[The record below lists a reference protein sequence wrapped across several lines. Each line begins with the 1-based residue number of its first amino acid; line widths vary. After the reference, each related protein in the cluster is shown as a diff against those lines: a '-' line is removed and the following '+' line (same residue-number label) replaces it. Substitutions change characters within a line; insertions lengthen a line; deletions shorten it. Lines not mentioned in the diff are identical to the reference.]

1 MFVGTTAQGPADEKT
16 VEAAQAAA
24 DATESTQAVD
34 STEAAAKPEAEAEA
48 KAETPAD
55 TPADDAEAPEDWKA
69 HARQWERRAKA
80 DRKQVESL
88 TDAING
94 KDVTI
99 EDLRA
104 QVADLQ
110 RAAER
115 AEKIAAAA
123 SEYGVPADLIR
134 GDTDEE
140 IAEYAKRLADWRGET
155 AAPVVPKLADS
166 GAGSFPARPA
176 NLSIDDQILAAQKA
190 GDFKESSRLKA
201 IKLAQLGRS

>member
-1 MFVGTTAQGPADEKT
+1 MFVGTTAQGPADKKT
-16 VEAAQAAA
+16 VEAVQAAS
-24 DATESTQAVD
+24 DAAESKQAD
-34 STEAAAKPEAEAEA
+34 STETAAKAEAEA
-48 KAETPAD
+48 SAEAPTA
-55 TPADDAEAPEDWKA
+55 DAEAPEEDWKA

-88 TDAING
+88 MAAISDKDA
-94 KDVTI
+94 TI
-99 EDLRA
+99 EGLRTE
-104 QVADLQ
+104 VAERQ

-140 IAEYAKRLADWRGET
+140 IAEYAKRLAEWRGET
-155 AAPVVPKLADS
+155 AAPVVPKLSDS
-166 GAGSFPARPA
+166 GAGAFPARPA

>member
-24 DATESTQAVD
+24 DAAESTQVD
-34 STEAAAKPEAEAEA
+34 STETAAKAEAEA
-48 KAETPAD
+48 STDRPA
-55 TPADDAEAPEDWKA
+55 ADAEAPEEGWKA

-88 TDAING
+88 MAAISDKDA
-94 KDVTI
+94 TI
-99 EDLRA
+99 EGLRTE
-104 QVADLQ
+104 VAERQ

-115 AEKIAAAA
+115 AEKIAAASA
-123 SEYGVPADLIR
+123 EYGVPADLIR

-140 IAEYAKRLADWRGET
+140 IAEYAKRLAEWRGET
-155 AAPVVPKLADS
+155 AAPVVPKLSDS

>member
-24 DATESTQAVD
+24 DAESTQAAD
-34 STEAAAKPEAEAEA
+34 SSETAA
-48 KAETPAD
+48 KAEASASAD
-55 TPADDAEAPEDWKA
+55 TQTDDAEAPEEGWKA
-69 HARQWERRAKA
+69 HSRQWERRAKA

-115 AEKIAAAA
+115 SEKIAAAA

-140 IAEYAKRLADWRGET
+140 IAEYAKRLAEWRGET
-155 AAPVVPKLADS
+155 AAPVVPKLSDS
-166 GAGSFPARPA
+166 GAGAFPARPA

>member
-24 DATESTQAVD
+24 DATESTQATGSQEV
-34 STEAAAKPEAEAEA
+34 AAKPEAEA
-48 KAETPAD
+48 K
-55 TPADDAEAPEDWKA
+55 AEAPAEGAEAPEEDWKA

-88 TDAING
+88 TDLIKAS
-94 KDVTI
+94 DTTI
-99 EDLRA
+99 EDLRT

-115 AEKIAAAA
+115 AEKIAAA
-123 SEYGVPADLIR
+123 STEYGVPADLIR

-140 IAEYAKRLADWRGET
+140 IADYAKRLAEWRGET
-155 AAPVVPKLADS
+155 AAPVVPKLSDS

>member
-24 DATESTQAVD
+24 DAAESTQATD
-34 STEAAAKPEAEAEA
+34 STEATA
-48 KAETPAD
+48 KAEASASAD
-55 TPADDAEAPEDWKA
+55 TPADDAEAPEEGWKA
-69 HARQWERRAKA
+69 HSRQWERRAKA

-115 AEKIAAAA
+115 AEKIAAASA
-123 SEYGVPADLIR
+123 EYGVPADLIR

-140 IAEYAKRLADWRGET
+140 IADYAKRLAEWRGET
-155 AAPVVPKLADS
+155 AAPVVPKLSDS

>member
-24 DATESTQAVD
+24 DATESTQAAD
-34 STEAAAKPEAEAEA
+34 SSETAAKTEAEAS
-48 KAETPAD
+48 AD
-55 TPADDAEAPEDWKA
+55 TPADDAEAPEEGWKA
-69 HARQWERRAKA
+69 HSRQWERRAKA

-115 AEKIAAAA
+115 AEKIAAAS

-166 GAGSFPARPA
+166 GAGAFPARPA
-176 NLSIDDQILAAQKA
+176 NLSIDDQILAAQQT
-190 GDFKESSRLKA
+190 GDFKLSSRLKA
-201 IKLAQLGRS
+201 IKLAQLGRG

>member
-24 DATESTQAVD
+24 DAAESTQAVD
-34 STEAAAKPEAEAEA
+34 SQEAAAKPEAEA
-48 KAETPAD
+48 KAEAP
-55 TPADDAEAPEDWKA
+55 AEAPAEGAESPEDWKA

-88 TDAING
+88 MAAISDKDA
-94 KDVTI
+94 TI
-99 EDLRA
+99 EGLRTE
-104 QVADLQ
+104 VAERQ

-123 SEYGVPADLIR
+123 TEYGVPADLIR

-140 IAEYAKRLADWRGET
+140 IAEYAQRLAEWRGEA
-155 AAPVVPKLADS
+155 AAPVVPKLSDS
-166 GAGSFPARPA
+166 GAGAFPARPA
-176 NLSIDDQILAAQKA
+176 NLSIDDQILAAQKS
-190 GDFKESSRLKA
+190 GDFKLSSRLKA

>member
-24 DATESTQAVD
+24 DATESTQAAD
-34 STEAAAKPEAEAEA
+34 SSETAAKTEAEAS
-48 KAETPAD
+48 AD
-55 TPADDAEAPEDWKA
+55 TPADDAEAPEEGWKA
-69 HARQWERRAKA
+69 HSRQWERRAKA

-115 AEKIAAAA
+115 AEKIAAAS

-134 GDTDEE
+134 GDTDE
-140 IAEYAKRLADWRGET
+140 
-155 AAPVVPKLADS
+155 
-166 GAGSFPARPA
+166 A
-176 NLSIDDQILAAQKA
+176 NLSIDDQILAAQQT
-190 GDFKESSRLKA
+190 GDFKLSSRLKA
-201 IKLAQLGRS
+201 IKLAQLGRG

>member
-24 DATESTQAVD
+24 DTAESTQAAD
-34 STEAAAKPEAEAEA
+34 SSETAAKAEAEA
-48 KAETPAD
+48 SAD
-55 TPADDAEAPEDWKA
+55 TPADDAEAPEEGWKA
-69 HARQWERRAKA
+69 HSRQWERRAKA

-115 AEKIAAAA
+115 AEKIAAASA
-123 SEYGVPADLIR
+123 EYGVPADLIR

-140 IAEYAKRLADWRGET
+140 IADYAKRLAEWRGET
-155 AAPVVPKLADS
+155 AAPVVPKLSDS

>member
-16 VEAAQAAA
+16 VEAAQAAT
-24 DATESTQAVD
+24 DATESAQAND
-34 STEAAAKPEAEAEA
+34 STEAAAKPEAEA
-48 KAETPAD
+48 KAEAPAEG
-55 TPADDAEAPEDWKA
+55 AEAPEDWKA

-88 TDAING
+88 MAAISDKDA
-94 KDVTI
+94 TI
-99 EDLRA
+99 EGLRTE
-104 QVADLQ
+104 VAERQ

-115 AEKIAAAA
+115 AEKIAAA
-123 SEYGVPADLIR
+123 STEYGVPADLIR

-140 IAEYAKRLADWRGET
+140 IAEYAKRLAQWRGET
-155 AAPVVPKLADS
+155 AAPVVPKLSDS
-166 GAGSFPARPA
+166 GAGAFPARPA

>member
-24 DATESTQAVD
+24 DAAESTQATD
-34 STEAAAKPEAEAEA
+34 SSETAAKAEAEA
-48 KAETPAD
+48 SAD
-55 TPADDAEAPEDWKA
+55 TQTDDADEAPEEGWKA
-69 HARQWERRAKA
+69 HSRQWERRAKA

-140 IAEYAKRLADWRGET
+140 IAEYAKRLSEWRGET
-155 AAPVVPKLADS
+155 AAPVVPKLSDS
-166 GAGSFPARPA
+166 GAGAFPARPA

>member
-24 DATESTQAVD
+24 DAAESTQAAD
-34 STEAAAKPEAEAEA
+34 SSETDAKPEAEAS
-48 KAETPAD
+48 AD
-55 TPADDAEAPEDWKA
+55 TPADDAEAPEEGGKA
-69 HARQWERRAKA
+69 HSRQWERRAKA

-110 RAAER
+110 RASER
-115 AEKIAAAA
+115 AEKIAAASA
-123 SEYGVPADLIR
+123 EYGVPADLIR

-140 IAEYAKRLADWRGET
+140 IAEYAKRLSEWRGET
-155 AAPVVPKLADS
+155 AAPVVPKLSDS
-166 GAGSFPARPA
+166 GAGAFPARPA

>member
-24 DATESTQAVD
+24 DTESTQAAD
-34 STEAAAKPEAEAEA
+34 SSEIAA
-48 KAETPAD
+48 KAEASASAG
-55 TPADDAEAPEDWKA
+55 TPADDPEAPEEGWKA

-140 IAEYAKRLADWRGET
+140 IADYAKRLAEWRGET
-155 AAPVVPKLADS
+155 AAPVVPKLSDS

>member
-24 DATESTQAVD
+24 DAAESTQATD
-34 STEAAAKPEAEAEA
+34 SSETAAKAEAEA
-48 KAETPAD
+48 SAD
-55 TPADDAEAPEDWKA
+55 TQTDDADEAPEEGWTA
-69 HARQWERRAKA
+69 HSRQWERRAKA

-115 AEKIAAAA
+115 AEKIAAASA
-123 SEYGVPADLIR
+123 EYGVPADLIR

-140 IAEYAKRLADWRGET
+140 IAEYAKRLSEWRGET
-155 AAPVVPKLADS
+155 AAPVVPKLSDS
-166 GAGSFPARPA
+166 GAGAFPARPA
-176 NLSIDDQILAAQKA
+176 NLSIDDQILAAQQS

>member
-1 MFVGTTAQGPADEKT
+1 MFVGTTAQWPADEKT
-16 VEAAQAAA
+16 VEAAQAAV
-24 DATESTQAVD
+24 DAETTQATD
-34 STEAAAKPEAEAEA
+34 SQETDAKPEAETP
-48 KAETPAD
+48 AETPA
-55 TPADDAEAPEDWKA
+55 ADAEAPEEDWKA

-99 EDLRA
+99 EDLRT

-123 SEYGVPADLIR
+123 SEYGVPAELIR

-140 IAEYAKRLADWRGET
+140 IAEYAKRLAEWRGEA

-176 NLSIDDQILAAQKA
+176 NLSIDDQILAAQQT
-190 GDFKESSRLKA
+190 GDFKLSSRLKA
-201 IKLAQLGRS
+201 IKLAQLGRG

>member
-24 DATESTQAVD
+24 DAAESTQTAD
-34 STEAAAKPEAEAEA
+34 SSETAAKAEAEA
-48 KAETPAD
+48 SAEAPAG
-55 TPADDAEAPEDWKA
+55 DAESPEDWKA

-88 TDAING
+88 MAAISDKDA
-94 KDVTI
+94 TI
-99 EDLRA
+99 EGLRA
-104 QVADLQ
+104 EVAERQ

-140 IAEYAKRLADWRGET
+140 IAEYAKRLAEWRGEA
-155 AAPVVPKLADS
+155 AAPVVPKLSDS
-166 GAGSFPARPA
+166 GAGAFPARPA
-176 NLSIDDQILAAQKA
+176 NLSIDDQILAAQKS

>member
-24 DATESTQAVD
+24 DAAESTQVD
-34 STEAAAKPEAEAEA
+34 STETAVKAEAEA
-48 KAETPAD
+48 SAD
-55 TPADDAEAPEDWKA
+55 TSAGEAEAPEEDWKA

-88 TDAING
+88 TDLIKAS
-94 KDVTI
+94 DTTI
-99 EDLRA
+99 EDLRT

-115 AEKIAAAA
+115 AEKISAAA

-140 IAEYAKRLADWRGET
+140 IAEYAKRLADWRGE
-155 AAPVVPKLADS
+155 AAPVVPKLSDS
-166 GAGSFPARPA
+166 GAGAFPARPA
-176 NLSIDDQILAAQKA
+176 ILSIDDQILAAQQS
-190 GDFKESSRLKA
+190 GDFKLSSRLKA
-201 IKLAQLGRS
+201 IKLTQLARG

>member
-16 VEAAQAAA
+16 VEAAQAAT
-24 DATESTQAVD
+24 DATESTQAD
-34 STEAAAKPEAEAEA
+34 SQETAKPEAEV
-48 KAETPAD
+48 K
-55 TPADDAEAPEDWKA
+55 AEAPAEGAEAPEEDWKA

-88 TDAING
+88 TDLIKAS
-94 KDVTI
+94 DTTI
-99 EDLRA
+99 EDLRT

-140 IAEYAKRLADWRGET
+140 IAEYAKRLAEWRGES
-155 AAPVVPKLADS
+155 AAPVVPKLSDS
-166 GAGSFPARPA
+166 GAGAFPARPA
-176 NLSIDDQILAAQKA
+176 NLSIDDQILAAQQT
-190 GDFKESSRLKA
+190 GDFKLSSRLKA
-201 IKLAQLGRS
+201 IKLSQLGRG

>member
-24 DATESTQAVD
+24 DAAESTQATD
-34 STEAAAKPEAEAEA
+34 STEAAAKPEAEAS
-48 KAETPAD
+48 AD
-55 TPADDAEAPEDWKA
+55 TPADDADEAPEEGWKA

-88 TDAING
+88 MAAISDKDA
-94 KDVTI
+94 TI
-99 EDLRA
+99 EGLRTE
-104 QVADLQ
+104 VAERQ

-140 IAEYAKRLADWRGET
+140 ITDYAKRLSEWRGE
-155 AAPVVPKLADS
+155 AAPVVPKLSDS
-166 GAGSFPARPA
+166 GAGAFPARPA

-201 IKLAQLGRS
+201 IKLSQLGRS

>member
-16 VEAAQAAA
+16 VEAAQAAT
-24 DATESTQAVD
+24 DAAESTQAAD
-34 STEAAAKPEAEAEA
+34 SSETAAKAEAEA
-48 KAETPAD
+48 SAD
-55 TPADDAEAPEDWKA
+55 TPADDAEAPEEGWKA
-69 HARQWERRAKA
+69 HSRQWERRAKA

-115 AEKIAAAA
+115 AEKIAAASA
-123 SEYGVPADLIR
+123 EYGVPADLIR

-140 IAEYAKRLADWRGET
+140 ITEYAKRLAEWRGET
-155 AAPVVPKLADS
+155 AAPVVPKLSDS

-176 NLSIDDQILAAQKA
+176 NLSIDDQILAAQTS

>member
-1 MFVGTTAQGPADEKT
+1 MFVGTTAQGPADKKT
-16 VEAAQAAA
+16 VEAAQAAS
-24 DATESTQAVD
+24 DAAESKQAD
-34 STEAAAKPEAEAEA
+34 STETAAKAEAEA
-48 KAETPAD
+48 SAEAPTA
-55 TPADDAEAPEDWKA
+55 DAEAPEEDWKA
-69 HARQWERRAKA
+69 HSRQWERRAKA

-88 TDAING
+88 MAAISDKDA
-94 KDVTI
+94 TI
-99 EDLRA
+99 EGLRTE
-104 QVADLQ
+104 VAERQ

-140 IAEYAKRLADWRGET
+140 IAEYAKRLAEWRGET
-155 AAPVVPKLADS
+155 AAPVVPKLSDS
-166 GAGSFPARPA
+166 GAGAFPARPA

>member
-24 DATESTQAVD
+24 DTESTQAAD
-34 STEAAAKPEAEAEA
+34 SSETAAKAEAEA
-48 KAETPAD
+48 SAD
-55 TPADDAEAPEDWKA
+55 TQADDADETPEEGWKA
-69 HARQWERRAKA
+69 HSRQWERRAKA

-140 IAEYAKRLADWRGET
+140 IAEYAKRLAEWRGE
-155 AAPVVPKLADS
+155 AAPVVPKLSDS

>member
-16 VEAAQAAA
+16 VEAAQAAT
-24 DATESTQAVD
+24 DAAESTQAD
-34 STEAAAKPEAEAEA
+34 STETDA
-48 KAETPAD
+48 KAEASAEAPAG
-55 TPADDAEAPEDWKA
+55 DAEAPEDWKA

-88 TDAING
+88 TDLI
-94 KDVTI
+94 K
-99 EDLRA
+99 DLRT

-140 IAEYAKRLADWRGET
+140 IAEYAKRLAEWRGES
-155 AAPVVPKLADS
+155 AAPVVPKLSDS

>member
-24 DATESTQAVD
+24 DAAESTQAAG
-34 STEAAAKPEAEAEA
+34 STEATAKTEASAS
-48 KAETPAD
+48 AD
-55 TPADDAEAPEDWKA
+55 TPADDAEAPEEGWKA

-99 EDLRA
+99 EDLRT

-140 IAEYAKRLADWRGET
+140 IAEYAKRLAQWRGET
-155 AAPVVPKLADS
+155 AAPVVPKLSDS

>member
-16 VEAAQAAA
+16 VDAAQAAA
-24 DATESTQAVD
+24 DATESTQAAD
-34 STEAAAKPEAEAEA
+34 STEATAKPEAEAS
-48 KAETPAD
+48 AD
-55 TPADDAEAPEDWKA
+55 TPAGDDDAPEEGWKA

-88 TDAING
+88 MAAISDKDA
-94 KDVTI
+94 TI
-99 EDLRA
+99 EGLRTE
-104 QVADLQ
+104 VAERQ

-140 IAEYAKRLADWRGET
+140 IAEYAKRLAEWRGET
-155 AAPVVPKLADS
+155 AAPVVPKLSDS
-166 GAGSFPARPA
+166 GAGAFPARPA

>member
-16 VEAAQAAA
+16 VDAAQAAA
-24 DATESTQAVD
+24 DAAESTQATD
-34 STEAAAKPEAEAEA
+34 STDSQEAAKPEAETPAEA
-48 KAETPAD
+48 PA
-55 TPADDAEAPEDWKA
+55 ADAEAPEDWKA

-115 AEKIAAAA
+115 AEKITAAA

-140 IAEYAKRLADWRGET
+140 IAEYAKRLAHWRGET
-155 AAPVVPKLADS
+155 AAPVVPKLSDS
-166 GAGSFPARPA
+166 GAGAFPARPA

>member
-24 DATESTQAVD
+24 DAAESTQAVD
-34 STEAAAKPEAEAEA
+34 SQEAAAKPEAEA
-48 KAETPAD
+48 KAEAP
-55 TPADDAEAPEDWKA
+55 AEAPAEGAESPEDWKA

-88 TDAING
+88 MAAISDKDA
-94 KDVTI
+94 TI
-99 EDLRA
+99 EGLRTE
-104 QVADLQ
+104 VAERQ

-123 SEYGVPADLIR
+123 SEYGVPAELIR

-140 IAEYAKRLADWRGET
+140 IADYAKRLAEWRGEA
-155 AAPVVPKLADS
+155 AAPVVPKLSDS
-166 GAGSFPARPA
+166 GAGAFPARPA

-190 GDFKESSRLKA
+190 GDFKLSSRLKA
-201 IKLAQLGRS
+201 VKLAQLGRS

>member
-24 DATESTQAVD
+24 DAAESTQAAD
-34 STEAAAKPEAEAEA
+34 SSETAAQAEAS
-48 KAETPAD
+48 AD
-55 TPADDAEAPEDWKA
+55 TPTADAEAPEEDWKA

-88 TDAING
+88 TDLIKAS
-94 KDVTI
+94 DTTI
-99 EDLRA
+99 EDLRT

-115 AEKIAAAA
+115 AEKIASAA

-140 IAEYAKRLADWRGET
+140 IAEYAKRLADWRGES
-155 AAPVVPKLADS
+155 AAPVVPKLSDS
-166 GAGSFPARPA
+166 GAGAFPARPA
-176 NLSIDDQILAAQKA
+176 ILSIDDQIMAAQQS
-190 GDFKESSRLKA
+190 GDFKLSSRLKA
-201 IKLAQLGRS
+201 IKLTQLARG

>member
-24 DATESTQAVD
+24 DATESAQATGSQETD
-34 STEAAAKPEAEAEA
+34 AKPEAEA
-48 KAETPAD
+48 KAEAPA
-55 TPADDAEAPEDWKA
+55 EGSESPEDWKA

-88 TDAING
+88 TDLIKAS
-94 KDVTI
+94 DTTI
-99 EDLRA
+99 EDLRT

-115 AEKIAAAA
+115 AEKIAAAS

-140 IAEYAKRLADWRGET
+140 IADYAKRLAQWRGESS
-155 AAPVVPKLADS
+155 APVVPKLSDS
-166 GAGSFPARPA
+166 GAGAFPARPA

>member
-1 MFVGTTAQGPADEKT
+1 MNTGITTAQGPTEEKA
-16 VEAAQAAA
+16 EGAAQAAA
-24 DATESTQAVD
+24 DASESTQA
-34 STEAAAKPEAEAEA
+34 SESSEAAKPEAEAS
-48 KAETPAD
+48 AD
-55 TPADDAEAPEDWKA
+55 TQTDDADEAPEEGWKA

-88 TDAING
+88 MAAISDKDA
-94 KDVTI
+94 TI
-99 EDLRA
+99 EGLRT
-104 QVADLQ
+104 QVAEGQ

-140 IAEYAKRLADWRGET
+140 IAEYAKRLAEWRGET
-155 AAPVVPKLADS
+155 AAPVVPKLSDS

-176 NLSIDDQILAAQKA
+176 NLSIDDQILAAQQS

>member
-24 DATESTQAVD
+24 DAAESTQATD
-34 STEAAAKPEAEAEA
+34 STETTA
-48 KAETPAD
+48 KAEASASAD
-55 TPADDAEAPEDWKA
+55 TPADDADEAPEEGWKA

-88 TDAING
+88 MAAISDKDA
-94 KDVTI
+94 TI
-99 EDLRA
+99 DGLRTE
-104 QVADLQ
+104 VAERQ

-140 IAEYAKRLADWRGET
+140 IAEYAKRLSEWRGET
-155 AAPVVPKLADS
+155 AAPVVPKLSDS
-166 GAGSFPARPA
+166 GAGAFPARPA

>member
-1 MFVGTTAQGPADEKT
+1 MTTGTTTAQGPADEKAEGT
-16 VEAAQAAA
+16 AQAAT
-24 DATESTQAVD
+24 DAETTQATG
-34 STEAAAKPEAEAEA
+34 SQETAAKAEAEA
-48 KAETPAD
+48 SAD
-55 TPADDAEAPEDWKA
+55 TQSGEAEAPEDWKA

-88 TDAING
+88 TDLIKAS
-94 KDVTI
+94 DTTI
-99 EDLRA
+99 EDLRT

-140 IAEYAKRLADWRGET
+140 IADYAKRLADWRGE
-155 AAPVVPKLADS
+155 AASPVVPKLTDS

-176 NLSIDDQILAAQKA
+176 NLSIDDQILAAQTS
-190 GDFKESSRLKA
+190 GDFKLSSRLKA
-201 IKLAQLGRS
+201 IKLAQLGRG

>member
-24 DATESTQAVD
+24 DATESAQATD
-34 STEAAAKPEAEAEA
+34 STEVAAKAEAEA
-48 KAETPAD
+48 S
-55 TPADDAEAPEDWKA
+55 AEAPAEGAESPEDWKA

-99 EDLRA
+99 EDLRT

-140 IAEYAKRLADWRGET
+140 IAEYAKRLADWRGEA
-155 AAPVVPKLADS
+155 AAPVVPKLSDS